1 MKKVLAVA
9 ISVLL
14 VFCFAACG
22 NNGGDEPDMD
32 NGEPAVTEDSG
43 EAAADEGLSEAL
55 SWWEGQWYGYWV
67 AEKAG
72 GDYAEWDGGR
82 WDCYAVIDVDAD
94 GSATMYIWD
103 DEIDMATA
111 EIKIDPEGGVTPM
124 GSANS
129 TGGEAFAE
137 PLGYADWTIMPTYD
151 GYEDYY
157 GNAKYDDYMEFEGL
171 VDTDDVYLRYT
182 IALRPWGILWDDV
195 PAGDR
200 PPFYEEW
207 YVAKELYNEPNML
220 DVLVDARFGDEAAHI
235 HSALAGGATGGQTG
249 GDAVVEEPTGGDDGD
264 SAPSGGV
271 TGSDAIID
279 LTNDELKEKWNN
291 FQNSFSQWSDITYD
305 MVVSLF
311 NSPGVINRESDTA
324 VDYRWYASDDGS
336 LTVQFKKP
344 SMEFA
349 RSSMNQHGRPD

>member
-1 MKKVLAVA
+1 MKRILAVA
-9 ISVLL
+9 IAVLV

-22 NNGGDEPDMD
+22 NRGGDEP
-32 NGEPAVTEDSG
+32 NIESSEPAVADDS
-43 EAAADEGLSEAL
+43 AASDGGSNAAF
-55 SWWEGQWYGYWV
+55 SWWEGDWYGYWV

-72 GDYAEWDGGR
+72 GEFAEWDGGK

-103 DEIDMATA
+103 DETDMATA

-137 PLGYADWTIMPTYD
+137 PLDYADWTIMPTYD

-157 GNAKYDDYMEFEGL
+157 GNTKFDDYMEFEGL

-182 IALRPWGILWDDV
+182 IVLRPWGILWDDV
-195 PAGDR
+195 PADDR

-207 YVAKELYNEPNML
+207 YVANELYLEPNMVEAL
-220 DVLVDARFGDEAAHI
+220 SNARFGGEPAHI
-235 HSALAGGATGGQTG
+235 HSALAGGVSGGSTAG
-249 GDAVVEEPTGGDDGD
+249 SGD
-264 SAPSGGV
+264 SGGSTPSISGA
-271 TGSDAIID
+271 DAIID
-279 LTNDELKEKWNN
+279 LTNDELKAKWND
-291 FQNSFSQWSDITYD
+291 FQNSFTEWSDITYD
-305 MVVSLF
+305 LVVSLF
-311 NSPGVINRESDTA
+311 NSPGVIDREGDTF
-324 VDYRWYASDDGS
+324 VDFRWYASDDGS

-349 RSSMNQHGRPD
+349 RSSMNQYGRPK